1 MRGALF
7 LIIALAAGP
16 LWAQTNES
24 LEFSGPSNAPIY
36 VIDGDFHYNIT
47 TNGVSLALD
56 WSGSMDS
63 ASGNFSGSGDFSAS
77 GNISGIPIDWD
88 GTVSAAMNLKTAGT
102 VLRVNGKLTV
112 AGAGTI
118 AGYPLDRL
126 LMVFSFTNL
135 DVDVSTG
142 QMSGYVS
149 LKGSVKASGKTSSIS
164 LPKTY
169 LSLDLP
175 DTNNDGNWDSSGEWT
190 EDITANVDAK
200 GKVSGTAEFSVLDED
215 GEPYDTISQKI
226 SGTVKKGTVSLAA
239 VGNQRATS
247 KVKVNLTYLQ
257 SNDQAVTGKSSV
269 SAYGQSRKF

>member
-36 VIDGDFHYNIT
+36 VIDGDFHYDET
-47 TNGVSLALD
+47 WQGLSMMLD
-56 WSGSMDS
+56 WSGSMDP
-63 ASGNFSGSGDFSAS
+63 ATGIFSGNGDFSAS
-77 GNISGIPIDWD
+77 GSYASYSIDWD
-88 GTVSAAMNLKTAGT
+88 GTISAALQMKTAGN
-102 VLRVNGKLTV
+102 VVRVNGKLTIS
-112 AGAGTI
+112 GGGTI
-118 AGYPLDRL
+118 SGYQLDRL
-126 LMVFSFTNL
+126 VADLSLTNL
-135 DVDVSTG
+135 DVNVATA
-142 QMSGYVS
+142 QMSGYVGF
-149 LKGSVKASGKTSSIS
+149 KGSVKALGRTASFS

-169 LSLDLP
+169 LSFDLP
-175 DTNNDGNWDSSGEWT
+175 DVNNDGTWDSSGEWT